1 MASAVPAP
9 TGSLSDLVE
18 RASGV
23 PVPPGPLSD
32 LISLLLQFKTA
43 YKAGELTSHIK
54 QLWYAICAIGAD
66 SHISLVMTP
75 YQYDALITAPL
86 AAALK
91 PGSWCGKIAE
101 AKDLHATLFFFPALP
116 RAMKMSDEEL
126 IKKLDHLVE
135 LFPGLWTA
143 TDGNIMMRSI
153 ATAKADKPGY
163 HFYLVVD
170 PTDLPR
176 SQNEVLHFTV
186 SCGNNADV
194 RGKILTDL
202 VAKMGD
208 SKGVEKGPFP
218 FSATLKLVAPTQEP
232 TDVMREIISQTLTL
246 APSILGADAD
256 ASVVANN
263 HAHFTHF
270 ATRLQVE
277 AAAKTVAWTTK
288 MVETAKPDQVAER
301 QAKLDSA
308 KAAFE
313 TAVAAE
319 VAARV
324 APPSGG
330 GASSAAAGGAGA
342 PPPKESVAE
351 LEAAVAA
358 FSLRVASAS
367 PV

>member
-1 MASAVPAP
+1 M
-9 TGSLSDLVE
+9 
-18 RASGV
+18 
-23 PVPPGPLSD
+23 
-32 LISLLLQFKTA
+32 
-43 YKAGELTSHIK
+43 
-54 QLWYAICAIGAD
+54 
-66 SHISLVMTP
+66 
-75 YQYDALITAPL
+75 
-86 AAALK
+86 
-91 PGSWCGKIAE
+91 
-101 AKDLHATLFFFPALP
+101 
-116 RAMKMSDEEL
+116 
-126 IKKLDHLVE
+126 
-135 LFPGLWTA
+135 
-143 TDGNIMMRSI
+143 
-153 ATAKADKPGY
+153 
-163 HFYLVVD
+163 
-170 PTDLPR
+170 
-176 SQNEVLHFTV
+176 
-186 SCGNNADV
+186 
-194 RGKILTDL
+194 
-202 VAKMGD
+202 
-208 SKGVEKGPFP
+208 GPFP
-218 FSATLKLVAPTQEP
+218 FSATLQLVAPTQEP

-246 APSILGADAD
+246 APSILSAD

-263 HAHFTHF
+263 QAHFTHF

-342 PPPKESVAE
+342 PKESVAE